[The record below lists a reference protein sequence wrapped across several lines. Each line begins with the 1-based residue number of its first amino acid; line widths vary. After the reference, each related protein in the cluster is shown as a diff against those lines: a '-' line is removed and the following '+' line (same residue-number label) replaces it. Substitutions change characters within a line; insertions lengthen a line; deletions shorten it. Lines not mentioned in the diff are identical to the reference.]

1 MIYSSFWLQHDFLSQ
16 STLNSDFSVTSTSWN
31 SVRYSQCRVSTVSL
45 CQIALILSINS
56 NGKKNLISEI
66 LNCLLEWNPK
76 ALWRVSVS
84 RLGGW
89 LSILSLN
96 DHYHFLFFFN
106 WGSSNPQRSGST
118 LKFINSLFEWAFFVS
133 LINSHTQKVKHPS
146 IFCHLSRAVS
156 QWLGGGEVPT
166 FSSSGNTKMSRA
178 GQLRG
183 AVSVFPACPWLAL
196 GPPLSRVCPDHLSP
210 EH

>member
-1 MIYSSFWLQHDFLSQ
+1 MERRIWSVKF
-16 STLNSDFSVTSTSWN
+16 STACWN
-31 SVRYSQCRVSTVSL
+31 
-45 CQIALILSINS
+45 
-56 NGKKNLISEI
+56 EI
-66 LNCLLEWNPK
+66 LKLCGE
-76 ALWRVSVS
+76 SVS
-84 RLGGW
+84 QGLEADW
-89 LSILSLN
+89 AFWVWMIIIIF
-96 DHYHFLFFFN
+96 YFCFN

-118 LKFINSLFEWAFFVS
+118 LKFINSLFELAFFVS